1 MVKIVSRLKQGSEMN
16 DFCLKQQGRGL
27 KASAAKFYTDFPWL
41 SEPNPSSGLIC
52 G

>member
-27 KASAAKFYTDFPWL
+27 KASAAKPAAKFYTDFP
-41 SEPNPSSGLIC
+41 
-52 G
+52 